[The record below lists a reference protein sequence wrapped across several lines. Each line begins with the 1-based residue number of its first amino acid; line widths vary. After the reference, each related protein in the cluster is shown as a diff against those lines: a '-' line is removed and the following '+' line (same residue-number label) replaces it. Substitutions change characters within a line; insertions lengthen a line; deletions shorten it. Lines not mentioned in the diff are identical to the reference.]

1 MNYLSYEDEE
11 IMLMDGFEEAFIGL
25 SKRCGKPS
33 LATYSFDKMLQILV
47 DRDGMDVEEADEYI
61 SYNCLGAWMG
71 ELTPV
76 ILFENEN

>member
-1 MNYLSYEDEE
+1 
-11 IMLMDGFEEAFIGL
+11 
-25 SKRCGKPS
+25 
-33 LATYSFDKMLQILV
+33 MLQILV